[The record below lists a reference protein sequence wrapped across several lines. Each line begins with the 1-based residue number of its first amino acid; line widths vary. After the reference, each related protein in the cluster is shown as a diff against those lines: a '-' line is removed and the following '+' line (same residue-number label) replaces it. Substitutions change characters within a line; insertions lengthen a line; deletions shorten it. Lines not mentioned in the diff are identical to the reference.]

1 MNRNHVIAITGLAFI
16 LGAGSALADEELE
29 ATMVV
34 IAEADVGTPDVFID
48 SIELPAELID
58 GTASADNESAN
69 SADGL
74 LQANGALGRRH
85 LALDDAAAEVAAHF
99 AEAAQDNAE
108 NSSRAEDAR
117 PDAPGDIPVPPGG

>member
-29 ATMVV
+29 ATMFV
-34 IAEADVGTPDVFID
+34 IAEADVGTPDVIVNGI
-48 SIELPAELID
+48 SLPAE
-58 GTASADNESAN
+58 AVDNTEDSAN
-69 SADGL
+69 LDHNL
-74 LQANGALGRRH
+74 VNEALTRRH
-85 LALDDAAAEVAAHF
+85 LALDDAAAEVADHF
-99 AEAAQDNAE
+99 TEAAQDNAE